1 MNLSPIVIN
10 NTMATLD
17 PSIHATE
24 HASAI
29 RSALLI
35 GYVGLMVL
43 IGILICTLPPLSKIM
58 VNTVLVGIF
67 VYISVWIGIVHYIHR
82 YPIAALEALSQSP

>member
-1 MNLSPIVIN
+1 
-10 NTMATLD
+10 MATID
-17 PSIHATE
+17 SSVPTNE

-29 RSALLI
+29 RSALLV
-35 GYVGLMVL
+35 GYVGLMLL
-43 IGILICTLPPLSKIM
+43 IGVLICTLPPLSKIM

-82 YPIAALEALSQSP
+82 YPVAALEALSQSP